1 MFLVYQIGRGLLKNL
16 VDTIF
21 FFVDKK
27 KKIRMQN
34 TGKESSIEWKNKF
47 IK

>member
-27 KKIRMQN
+27 KIRMQN